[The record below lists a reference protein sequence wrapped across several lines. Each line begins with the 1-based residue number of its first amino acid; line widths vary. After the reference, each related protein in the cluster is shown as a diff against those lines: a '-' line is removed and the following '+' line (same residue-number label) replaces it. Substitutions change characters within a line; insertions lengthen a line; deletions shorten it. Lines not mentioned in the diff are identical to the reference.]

1 MGMPERR
8 RVAVLGSSGT
18 IGGHTL
24 DVVSRLPDRFEIAS
38 LSVRSNI
45 GALIEQVGAFSP
57 RRVAIGEP
65 SLVPEFRERVPA
77 SWHGEILSGPE
88 GIAELAA
95 SGAEI
100 VVNALVGAAGLES
113 SLRALET
120 GAILALANKESLV
133 VGGELLQRTARL
145 KGGTILPIDSEH
157 SGLFQCLEGRRIEEV
172 SRIILTASGGPFRDR
187 PLDTFDAVSPSEAL
201 AHPTWRMGSRI
212 TIDSATLMNKGFEV
226 LEARWLF
233 DLPGEKIT
241 VWIHPQSLVHA
252 LVEWN
257 DGTLVAQI
265 SATDMRLPIQFALC
279 YPDRIGI
286 DLPGCDLTE
295 TGKLEFDAVDRSRYP
310 CLDLALRALEMGG
323 TAPAVLNGADEIL
336 VAAFLDGR
344 IRFTDIAAYL
354 ERVLDEH
361 RPEPAAD
368 LDTIRL
374 ADQFGRERAGVR
386 VGSG

>member
-1 MGMPERR
+1 MPERR